1 MKLTFVNCWQK
12 KIKRCNTITSIL
24 NTSLTTSTAITG
36 GDSTTTFASG
46 INLPVR
52 IALSGTSLICLL
64 RLLLNEN
71 RLKNLL

>member
-12 KIKRCNTITSIL
+12 KIKRFNTITSIL
-24 NTSLTTSTAITG
+24 DTSLTTSTAITG

-52 IALSGTSLICLL
+52 IALSGTSLICSLAPAI
-64 RLLLNEN
+64 
-71 RLKNLL
+71 K